1 MSLLTSAPC
10 SPVGSAVFANK
21 QKHETEHGRSQT
33 GRQEK
38 EDLPSAYKTLTARRK
53 SKSNLDCCAT
63 KLNLHSPLS
72 TKSPLKMYVS
82 LGPGSPHSSSTLL
95 LGRGGGAWT
104 RHAWK
109 WNGMARNGAFVLL
122 GTQLAMYM
130 YIVCQPSSVQV
141 GYRTVQIAH
150 HDHAAADRRG
160 RQPRH
165 AVPLLQPAQ
174 YEVVFGPGAGF

>member
-1 MSLLTSAPC
+1 MQTNKTRNRTRPLSDRTAKERRPSVSLQDADSA
-10 SPVGSAVFANK
+10 SKK
-21 QKHETEHGRSQT
+21 QIKSRLLCHEV
-33 GRQEK
+33 
-38 EDLPSAYKTLTARRK
+38 
-53 SKSNLDCCAT
+53 NL
-63 KLNLHSPLS
+63 NSPLS

-104 RHAWK
+104 RRAWK